1 MVSSVLGHRR
11 LRLRLARGYLVVV
24 LGLPRLLGLRRLRLR
39 LLRLLWVVVWIS
51 VSKLV
56 GLVVLGVPKS
66 IDKSSSTGS
75 SSSTSHTCARARRPT
90 YTLGVGLGSVGTN
103 GSESGLLQPSPVAVE
118 WSVVVVVVVRVAIWS
133 RRHLLLLLKH
143 RGVDHG
149 RLGAHISILTSG
161 LLGTLGVLVRSGG
174 NMAGGRR
181 GHRLLGVIVVHAGEN
196 ELGSRHTLGGLLGK
210 LLLELRVVVVL
221 GMGLFGDFFWLLRLG
236 LLLDWL
242 AALGSLG
249 GLGGL
254 GGLGWSAVNGLGL
267 DGLALS
273 RLTLSLLALSLLALS
288 LLALSLLS
296 LLSLSLSLTLLLVLK
311 RLVQRQ
317 RAERN
322 SNIVHLGLL
331 W

>member
-66 IDKSSSTGS
+66 IDKSSSTGC

-181 GHRLLGVIVVHAGEN
+181 GHRLLGVAVVHAGEN
-196 ELGSRHTLGGLLGK
+196 ELGSRHTLGGLLGE

-249 GLGGL
+249 GLG
-254 GGLGWSAVNGLGL
+254 WSAVNGLGL
-267 DGLALS
+267 DGLGLSRLTLS
-273 RLTLSLLALSLLALS
+273 RLTLSLLALSLLSLLS
-288 LLALSLLS
+288 LLALSLS
-296 LLSLSLSLTLLLVLK
+296 LLTLTLTLLLVLK